1 MMKDALLVPRSI
13 PFFSHDRFASKVVF
27 SNQLGINS
35 PHPQHQ
41 VIEEE
46 RAGEIM
52 RFYIFSILESFFP
65 LQHSLFVLQF
75 SRLLFFQ
82 VAQICFSAAEEGTCQ
97 DASSLRQM
105 TCVCKSTYVHNL
117 QFFNYHLID
126 CFRGDKSVSSVWEMP
141 VGDGLVGQ
149 DKTEFLM
156 GS

>member
-35 PHPQHQ
+35 SH
-41 VIEEE
+41 
-46 RAGEIM
+46 RRRTCRRNNEILYFLYS
-52 RFYIFSILESFFP
+52 RKFFSSSAQPDLFF
-65 LQHSLFVLQF
+65 FVLQF

-126 CFRGDKSVSSVWEMP
+126 CFRGDKSVSSV
-141 VGDGLVGQ
+141 
-149 DKTEFLM
+149 
-156 GS
+156 